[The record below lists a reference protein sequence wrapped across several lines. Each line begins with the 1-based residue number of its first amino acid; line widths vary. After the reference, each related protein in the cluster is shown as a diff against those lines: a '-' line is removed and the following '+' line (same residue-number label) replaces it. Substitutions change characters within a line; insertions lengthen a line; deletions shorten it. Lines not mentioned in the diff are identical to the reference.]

1 MNAEPLFHLYFNSFD
16 VNYKLSAAG
25 QIVDWQFPRKIQHWK
40 TNFKTNGQWLR
51 ESEFNWKF
59 VRWGI
64 YKNKCK
70 LTQKVAGRKLLK
82 KKAARCAFFVIDAKE
97 WPHQGLLDGHESKLF
112 YFYFRS
118 TSSGG
123 SRSGTPNRSIG
134 PGSSTNSSS
143 QLRNYVFN
151 SSGTPAAYKYF
162 SRSEFYNS
170 TAIYNRNINADNTKL
185 KTVKTDDLDVN
196 QPKDRQREHAIPGQI
211 KRDTAANIAGGKQ
224 VLKQEC
230 F

>member
-1 MNAEPLFHLYFNSFD
+1 MLAFINSFRNFGFVLLNFWFVSQNSNRHYD
-16 VNYKLSAAG
+16 SFCYESKIKCQLQRLCYKLSAAG

-112 YFYFRS
+112 LFLL
-118 TSSGG
+118 
-123 SRSGTPNRSIG
+123 
-134 PGSSTNSSS
+134 
-143 QLRNYVFN
+143 Q
-151 SSGTPAAYKYF
+151 
-162 SRSEFYNS
+162 
-170 TAIYNRNINADNTKL
+170 
-185 KTVKTDDLDVN
+185 VN
-196 QPKDRQREHAIPGQI
+196 
-211 KRDTAANIAGGKQ
+211 KQ
-224 VLKQEC
+224 WR
-230 F
+230 

>member
-1 MNAEPLFHLYFNSFD
+1 MTS
-16 VNYKLSAAG
+16 SRTS
-25 QIVDWQFPRKIQHWK
+25 WRTSKI
-40 TNFKTNGQWLR
+40 
-51 ESEFNWKF
+51 
-59 VRWGI
+59 
-64 YKNKCK
+64 KNK
-70 LTQKVAGRKLLK
+70 Q
-82 KKAARCAFFVIDAKE
+82 F
-97 WPHQGLLDGHESKLF
+97 S

-134 PGSSTNSSS
+134 PSGSSNPS

-170 TAIYNRNINADNTKL
+170 TAIYNRNINADNKL

-230 F
+230 FYNWVF